1 MKWVMPNMADILVM
15 VGITVVGTITEEGTA
30 AMGVA
35 EDTMGDVA
43 EGAALTLVKLLKPKL
58 RLNLTTELS
67 QCCCCVAGAFP
78 QSIYL

>member
-1 MKWVMPNMADILVM
+1 MMPNMADILVLEAM

-43 EGAALTLVKLLKPKL
+43 EGVALMLTQTEVKPH
-58 RLNLTTELS
+58 N
-67 QCCCCVAGAFP
+67 
-78 QSIYL
+78 

>member
-1 MKWVMPNMADILVM
+1 MPNMADILVLEAM